1 VPRDSTATKTRILE
15 AATAEF
21 AAYGLA
27 GARVDRLAERA
38 GANKQLIY
46 AYFGSKEALFDATM
60 GVHIERLL
68 DAVPFDAYDLPGYA
82 VGLFDFG
89 LAHPELV
96 RLLQWHRLERPGE
109 LSRLE
114 QTLQSTVRKLTALAD
129 AQAAGTVD
137 GTLPPPELLA
147 MVLGVVQA
155 PDDPAPASVQV
166 RRQTI
171 AAAVR
176 RLVTPNDRAVHAVGE
191 AGVRAAR
198 ARPPGR

>member
-1 VPRDSTATKTRILE
+1 MPRDSTATKARILD

-27 GARVDRLAERA
+27 GARVDRVAERA

-46 AYFGSKEALFDATM
+46 AYFGSKEALFDAAM
-60 GVHIERLL
+60 ALHIERLL

-109 LSRLE
+109 LARLE
-114 QTLQSTVRKLTALAD
+114 QTLESTVRKVVALAE
-129 AQAAGTVD
+129 AQVAGTVD
-137 GTLPPPELLA
+137 GTLPAPELLA
-147 MVLGVVQA
+147 VVLGIVQA
-155 PDDPAPASVQV
+155 PDDPAPESIQV

-176 RLVTPNDRAVHAVGE
+176 RLVTPEAQAGRTARRATTE
-191 AGVRAAR
+191 TR
-198 ARPPGR
+198 ARTSSR

>member
-1 VPRDSTATKTRILE
+1 MPRDSTATKARILE

-60 GVHIERLL
+60 ALHIERLL
-68 DAVPFDAYDLPGYA
+68 DAVPFDARDLPSYA

-109 LSRLE
+109 LARLE
-114 QTLQSTVRKLTALAD
+114 QTLQSTLRKLDALAE
-129 AQAAGTVD
+129 AQGAGVVD
-137 GTLPPPELLA
+137 DTLPPPELLA
-147 MVLGVVQA
+147 MVLGIVQA
-155 PDDPAPASVQV
+155 PDDPPAESVPV

-176 RLVTPNDRAVHAVGE
+176 RLVAPSNERSRT
-191 AGVRAAR
+191 AGRAAR
-198 ARPPGR
+198 ATRRHDM

>member
-1 VPRDSTATKTRILE
+1 VPRDSTATKTRILD

-46 AYFGSKEALFDATM
+46 AYFGGKEALFDATM
-60 GVHIERLL
+60 GLHIERLL
-68 DAVPFDAYDLPGYA
+68 DAVPFDAFDLPGYA

-109 LSRLE
+109 LARLE
-114 QTLQSTVRKLTALAD
+114 QTLQSTVRKLEALAD
-129 AQAAGTVD
+129 AQTAGTVD
-137 GTLPPPELLA
+137 DTLTPPELLA
-147 MVLGVVQA
+147 IVLGIVQA
-155 PDDPAPASVQV
+155 PDDPAPESIQA
-166 RRQTI
+166 RRQSI

-176 RLVTPNDRAVHAVGE
+176 RLVTPSQDARQ
-191 AGVRAAR
+191 AGGAAAGKVRKSR
-198 ARPPGR
+198 R

>member
-21 AAYGLA
+21 AAHGLA

-46 AYFGSKEALFDATM
+46 AYFGSKEGLFDATM
-60 GVHIERLL
+60 GLHIERLL
-68 DAVPFDAYDLPGYA
+68 DAVPFDPYDLPGYA

-89 LAHPELV
+89 VVHPELV

-109 LSRLE
+109 LAALE
-114 QTLQSTVRKLTALAD
+114 ETLQSTVRKLAALAE
-129 AQAAGTVD
+129 AQARGLVD
-137 GTLPPPELLA
+137 DTLAPPELLTV
-147 MVLGVVQA
+147 VLGIVQA
-155 PDDPAPASVQV
+155 PDDPAPETVEV
-166 RRQTI
+166 RRATI

-176 RLVTPNDRAVHAVGE
+176 RLVTPDGPVTGTV
-191 AGVRAAR
+191 
-198 ARPPGR
+198 

>member
-21 AAYGLA
+21 AAHGLA

-46 AYFGSKEALFDATM
+46 AYFGSKEGLFDATM
-60 GVHIERLL
+60 SVHIQRLL
-68 DAVPFDAYDLPGYA
+68 DDVPFDPYDLPGYA
-82 VGLFDFG
+82 VDLFNFG

-109 LSRLE
+109 LARLE
-114 QTLQSTVRKLTALAD
+114 QTLESTTRKLTALAD
-129 AQAAGTVD
+129 AQSTGQVD
-137 GTLPPPELLA
+137 VTLPAPELLA
-147 MVLGVVQA
+147 MVLGIVQA
-155 PDDPAPASVQV
+155 PDDPSPASVDV
-166 RRQTI
+166 RRETV

-176 RLVTPNDRAVHAVGE
+176 RLATPGGSPNR
-191 AGVRAAR
+191 
-198 ARPPGR
+198 

>member
-46 AYFGSKEALFDATM
+46 AYFGSKEGLFDATM
-60 GVHIERLL
+60 ALHIERLL
-68 DAVPFDAYDLPGYA
+68 DAVPFDAHDLPGYA

-109 LSRLE
+109 LARLE
-114 QTLQSTVRKLTALAD
+114 QTLHSTLRKLAALAD
-129 AQAAGTVD
+129 AQTAGILD
-137 GTLPPPELLA
+137 DTLAPPELLA
-147 MVLGVVQA
+147 MVLGIVQA
-155 PDDPAPASVQV
+155 PDDPPPESIPV

-171 AAAVR
+171 AAAVG
-176 RLVTPNDRAVHAVGE
+176 RLVTP
-191 AGVRAAR
+191 AR
-198 ARPPGR
+198 GGGRTPARGATPKSARTSGR